1 MVDRPRAVVWTR
13 AALECLDE
21 ILATIA
27 LEASPKTAERV
38 LGVFDST
45 AESLS
50 DLANRGRMVP
60 ELEQST
66 IREVFVYRYR
76 LLYQVSSAE
85 VRILAVIPGEMDY
98 HAWLRKE

>member
-1 MVDRPRAVVWTR
+1 VVDRTREVVWTR
-13 AALECLDE
+13 AALDCLDE

-27 LEASPKTAERV
+27 ADSPRTAQRV

-50 DLANRGRMVP
+50 DLAMRGRVVP
-60 ELEQST
+60 EFEKT
-66 IREVFVYRYR
+66 PIREVFVYRYR
-76 LLYQVSSAE
+76 LIYQVSSTE

-98 HAWLRKE
+98 RAWLRKS

>member
-1 MVDRPRAVVWTR
+1 MVDRTRQVAWTR

-27 LEASPKTAERV
+27 AEAPAAAERV

-50 DLANRGRMVP
+50 DLATRGRVVP
-60 ELEQST
+60 EIAESA

-76 LLYQVSSAE
+76 LIYQVGLDD
-85 VRILAVIPGEMDY
+85 VRILAVIPGAMDY
-98 HAWLRKE
+98 RAWLQRS